1 LKRLSLV
8 LAAVFLLTLPPAR
21 AQGWA
26 LGMLME
32 TSMALSLMPQQARGF
47 SVRAPHVASQ
57 PLIPLWSIADP
68 LVEHSGSQFP
78 GECLLKPRKL
88 TRQPVEQCRHAL
100 DSLLQLDEPQRASDP
115 LVASGDLRD
124 MAQALEFAS
133 RGLSKLMRPGPSKV
147 EETASAFRIALEA
160 AQFEKAV
167 RIASEGLQ
175 VAVDTAAGPTDPE
188 IAVALTMLG
197 DACAAAG
204 EMEPAGRMFAQGA
217 DIARAGRRPDVLA
230 GL

>member
-147 EETASAFRIALEA
+147 EETASAFRIAWEA